1 MAASYGLHAMTK
13 FDPEDHQGN
22 VYEAFCDFIDSF
34 HYEYDA
40 IAKEPPKEG
49 SNTEKAAWVEQ
60 DKRKIF
66 LGRFASR
73 NLQRDFEE
81 VVPEKDRGK
90 ITFMEMT
97 AALKGRYDISRN
109 KTLANFE
116 FHKLFQK
123 ESESFDSFT
132 VRVKHEAKTCEFS
145 CTSETCTV
153 KNILTRDEIIIGTSN
168 NEIRK
173 NALKNQ
179 WDLDNLIKGGRQLE
193 AAARGAQRIHEN
205 SEAPVSR
212 IKRPG
217 KYSRKGS
224 KSKYEGKL
232 REKYSNCPN
241 CSSRVCKG

>member
-153 KNILTRDEIIIGTSN
+153 KNILTRDQIIIGTSN

-212 IKRPG
+212 IKRQVIVQ
-217 KYSRKGS
+217 SQ
-224 KSKYEGKL
+224 
-232 REKYSNCPN
+232 
-241 CSSRVCKG
+241 